1 MTGANDY
8 RQYLEPHVISRLSNM
23 ELRARLIV
31 EGFIAGLHRSPY
43 HGFSV
48 EFAEHRPYMPGDEI
62 KHVDWK
68 VYARTDRYY
77 IKQYEEETNLKAYI
91 VLDTSR
97 SMGYASPGHITKLQY
112 ASYIAA
118 SLSFMM
124 IKQQDAVGLAMFD
137 ERIHTFIPPHATK
150 AYLRQVLVRLQQAVP
165 AGRTVAGKS
174 LHQVADRIRRRGLVI
189 VISDLLDDPSMVM
202 SAIKHFRHKKNE
214 VIVMQ
219 VVDPAERLFD
229 FGTDATFR
237 DVETLETLTTR
248 PYQIQ
253 RAYREGMQA
262 FLDRYKKEC
271 RENYVD
277 YVLLDTSTPFDV
289 AIFEYLNKR
298 ARIH

>member
-1 MTGANDY
+1 MGDDY
-8 RQYLEPHVISRLSNM
+8 RQYLEPHVISKLSNM

-68 VYARTDRYY
+68 VYARTDRFY

-97 SMGYASPGHITKLQY
+97 SMGYASPGHISKLAY
-112 ASYIAA
+112 GSYLAA

-137 ERIHTFIPPHATK
+137 EHVHTFLPPHATK
-150 AYLRQVLVRLQQAVP
+150 AYLRQVLIRLQQAAP
-165 AGRTVAGKS
+165 SGQTVAGKS

-189 VISDLLDDPSMVM
+189 VISDLLDDPVSVM

-219 VVDPAERLFD
+219 VVDPTERTFD

-237 DVETLETLTTR
+237 DVETLEKVTTR

-253 RAYREGMQA
+253 RAYQEGMKE
-262 FLDRYKKEC
+262 FLDRYKQEC
-271 RENYVD
+271 LENYVD

-298 ARIH
+298 ARIQ